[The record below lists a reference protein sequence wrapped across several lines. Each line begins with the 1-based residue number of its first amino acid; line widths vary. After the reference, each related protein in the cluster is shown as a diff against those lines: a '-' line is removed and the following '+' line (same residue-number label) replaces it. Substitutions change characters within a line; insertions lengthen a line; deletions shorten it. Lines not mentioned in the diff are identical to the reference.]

1 MSADHNKSLIN
12 YPARKELMFFVCL
25 YLQDNERVLESLQDC
40 DYDVDATIAYVY
52 IYRIMREF

>member
-1 MSADHNKSLIN
+1 MLADDNKSTIN
-12 YPARKELMFFVCL
+12 NPACEELMFFVCL

-40 DYDVDATIAYVY
+40 DYDFDATIAYVY

>member
-1 MSADHNKSLIN
+1 MDATIA
-12 YPARKELMFFVCL
+12 YV
-25 YLQDNERVLESLQDC
+25 YILQDNERVLESLQDC